1 MGKIR
6 EGEVFTLTDDSDEGH
21 EVEVLGSL
29 DVEGTEYVAVG
40 LLEDIEEDTD
50 EDIDI
55 FFSGSK
61 AKVNCSISNRM
72 KNSKRY
78 HWRLKRHLKRKND
91 KIKDGTM
98 CRLFICIRKVSAPP
112 SPNTMIATR
121 AIQPYLSIGL
131 YY

>member
-6 EGEVFTLTDDSDEGH
+6 EGEVFTLTDDSGEGH

-55 FFSGSK
+55 FFFRVEGEGELLDIES
-61 AKVNCSISNRM
+61 
-72 KNSKRY
+72 
-78 HWRLKRHLKRKND
+78 D
-91 KIKDGTM
+91 EE
-98 CRLFICIRKVSAPP
+98 FEKVSLAFE
-112 SPNTMIATR
+112 A
-121 AIQPYLSIGL
+121 AFEAKE
-131 YY
+131 

>member
-78 HWRLKRHLKRKND
+78 HWRLGG
-91 KIKDGTM
+91 I
-98 CRLFICIRKVSAPP
+98 
-112 SPNTMIATR
+112 
-121 AIQPYLSIGL
+121 
-131 YY
+131 

>member
-29 DVEGTEYVAVG
+29 DVEGMEYVAVG

-55 FFSGSK
+55 FFFRVEGEGELLDIES
-61 AKVNCSISNRM
+61 
-72 KNSKRY
+72 
-78 HWRLKRHLKRKND
+78 D
-91 KIKDGTM
+91 EE
-98 CRLFICIRKVSAPP
+98 FEKVSLAFE
-112 SPNTMIATR
+112 A
-121 AIQPYLSIGL
+121 AFEAKE
-131 YY
+131 